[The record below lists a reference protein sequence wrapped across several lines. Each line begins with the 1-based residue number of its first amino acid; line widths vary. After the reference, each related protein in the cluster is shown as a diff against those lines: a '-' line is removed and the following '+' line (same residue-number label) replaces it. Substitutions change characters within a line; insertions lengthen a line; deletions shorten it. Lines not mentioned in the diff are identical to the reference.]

1 MVHTATAAAVTTA
14 AKGRRCGQT
23 VRRELTAALMMV
35 RGCGGGRR
43 NMVRMVVVVRREPG
57 VRVN

>member
-1 MVHTATAAAVTTA
+1 MVHTATAAAVIT

-23 VRRELTAALMMV
+23 VRRELTAALVVV